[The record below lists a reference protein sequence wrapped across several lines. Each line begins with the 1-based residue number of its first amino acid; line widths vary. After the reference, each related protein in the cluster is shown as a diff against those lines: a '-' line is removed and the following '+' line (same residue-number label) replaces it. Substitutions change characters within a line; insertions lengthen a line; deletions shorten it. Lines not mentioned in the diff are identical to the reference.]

1 MIIDGH
7 AHACGEFLTP
17 ESIIRKLDNSGVDKV
32 ILVPGEL
39 ESTRNYSL
47 PNLAEMFP
55 SRNVVKITNHLTK
68 FVMKITGSVVQ
79 IPEGNEFVYSL
90 TQKTNGRVIQ
100 FVWITQQITNPV
112 EYLNEKLIEWRFNGV
127 KLHQCWESYSID
139 SEFFSTIA
147 EWAEK
152 NDMPLF
158 IHLFSESD
166 VREIIEYK
174 RNHPKLKLIIAHLF
188 GLELFIKS
196 GFKDENLYFD
206 SSTLQLTSSKRL
218 MAAIKFAGAKNVT
231 MGTDTPYGKDNLMK
245 NIERIKNLDISTK
258 EKDLIL
264 GENIKDLLKI

>member
-17 ESIIRKLDNSGVDKV
+17 ESIIKKLNNSGVDKV

-39 ESTRNYSL
+39 ESSKNYSL
-47 PNLAEMFP
+47 PNIAEIFP
-55 SRNVVKITNHLTK
+55 SRNVVKITNYLTK
-68 FVMKITGSVVQ
+68 FVMKITGAIVQ
-79 IPEGNEFVYSL
+79 IPEGNEYVYKL
-90 TQKTNGRVIQ
+90 TKKTVGRVIQ
-100 FVWITQQITNPV
+100 FVWITQQIANPAK
-112 EYLNEKLIEWRFNGV
+112 YLDKKLVEWRFSGV
-127 KLHQCWESYSID
+127 KLHQCWENFSID

-147 EWAEK
+147 EWTEK

-158 IHLFSESD
+158 IHLSSDSD
-166 VREIIEYK
+166 VMEIIKYK
-174 RNHPKLKLIIAHLF
+174 RNHPQLKLIIAHLF

-206 SSTLQLTSSKRL
+206 SSTLQLTSTKRL

-231 MGTDTPYGKDNLMK
+231 MGTDTPYGKNNLRK
-245 NIERIKNLDISTK
+245 NIERIKNLDISSK

-264 GENIKDLLKI
+264 GENMKELLKI